1 MSTTASDVELLVQ
14 AANVL
19 SPFNSDLLVVG
30 GRIWSLLLPGREV
43 KDYRH
48 LVQIGTWADPN
59 AVSAKLSLSGFE
71 ERQGR
76 SVSRIWER
84 EDLAI
89 EIFRTDGL
97 LPGLSNPH
105 HTPVGNSQL
114 YDLAPGVTLRVLTPV
129 GFVASKLYDI
139 SNWGLG
145 NPKQSVEMY
154 DLLQFLWLRN
164 EFPADLVAASDLTR
178 DFITIS
184 FGNLLAIP
192 TVTRLAAEMFDLSVA
207 DAEMILKSRLAWTSL
222 DHSKSQ

>member
-1 MSTTASDVELLVQ
+1 MSTTSTDVELLQQ
-14 AANVL
+14 AVAVL
-19 SPFNSDLLVVG
+19 SPFTSDLLVVG
-30 GRIWSLLLPGREV
+30 GRIWSLLVPGREV

-59 AVSAKLSLSGFE
+59 AISAKLSLSGFE

-89 EIFRTDGL
+89 EVFRTDGL

-114 YDLAPGVTLRVLTPV
+114 FDLSNGTTLRVLTPV

-139 SNWGLG
+139 GNWGLG

-154 DLLQFLWLRN
+154 DLLQFMWLRH
-164 EFPADLVAASDLTR
+164 EFPRDLASATDLTR
-178 DFITIS
+178 DFITMS
-184 FGNLLAIP
+184 FGNLLAVP
-192 TVTRLAAEMFDLSVA
+192 SVVRLASEMFDLTVGDS
-207 DAEMILKSRLAWTSL
+207 EMILKSRLAWTTRDPSAI
-222 DHSKSQ
+222 